1 MKLSLVDRVIIINSI
16 LPTTG
21 TIEQI
26 RTILSIKSK
35 IKLTEQENASLKITV
50 PYNNIVQIDNTTDT
64 MLLRDMVYNFSVAE
78 IELLKLFSNSINSNG
93 WVTESSLSTVEYLI
107 NYTIEE

>member
-16 LPTTG
+16 LPNTG

-26 RTILSIKSK
+26 RTILSIKNK

-50 PYNNIVQIDNTTDT
+50 PYNNIIQIDNITDT
-64 MLLRDMVYNFSVAE
+64 MLLRDTVYSFSVAE

>member
-35 IKLTEQENASLKITV
+35 IKITV
-50 PYNNIVQIDNTTDT
+50 PYNNIVQIDNITDT
-64 MLLRDMVYNFSVAE
+64 MLLRDTVYNFSVAE